1 MALQPKEVKV
11 TSPGGTQNLLTLWA
25 SDTRIQDYASGH
37 WRAAVAAYSGV
48 FVWSLA
54 FVLMVYGPAK
64 RHRRR
69 EQVHLC
75 ERTAIGYFYTG
86 FEL

>member
-1 MALQPKEVKV
+1 M
-11 TSPGGTQNLLTLWA
+11 TLWA

-37 WRAAVAAYSGV
+37 WWAAVAAYSGV
-48 FVWSLA
+48 FVGSLA

-75 ERTAIGYFYTG
+75 ARTAIGYFHTG